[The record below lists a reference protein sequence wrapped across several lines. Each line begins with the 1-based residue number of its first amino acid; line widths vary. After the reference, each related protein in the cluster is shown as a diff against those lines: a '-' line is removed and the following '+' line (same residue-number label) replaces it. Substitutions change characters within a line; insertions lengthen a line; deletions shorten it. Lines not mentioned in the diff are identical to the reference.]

1 MYRIGVWYTAAMGNP
16 SAWPRRLLI
25 AALALIGLGI
35 SVYFTLYERH
45 RISTVWDP
53 FFGSGGRAALHT
65 RYSYA
70 VQRSLH
76 VPGAALGALAYL
88 VEVILAL
95 AGSTR
100 RWETRPWLVLAF
112 GLMSIPLALTG
123 MFLLMV
129 QAAVIHSWC
138 TLCLV
143 SLAVSLAIVFLIDQ
157 EVSAALKRLIALRN
171 ARK

>member
-25 AALALIGLGI
+25 AALALIGAGI
-35 SVYFTLYERH
+35 CAYFTLYERH
-45 RISTVWDP
+45 PIATVWDP

-65 RYSYA
+65 RYTYA
-70 VQRSLH
+70 VQRYLH

-88 VEVILAL
+88 LEAILAL
-95 AGSTR
+95 IGSTR

-112 GLMSIPLALTG
+112 GLMAIPLALTG

-129 QAAVIHSWC
+129 QAAMIHVWC

-143 SLAVSLAIVFLIDQ
+143 SLAISVAIVFLIDK
-157 EVSAALKRLIALRN
+157 EVSAA
-171 ARK
+171 

>member
-1 MYRIGVWYTAAMGNP
+1 MGNP
-16 SAWPRRLLI
+16 SAWPRRLVI
-25 AALALIGLGI
+25 AFLALAGLAI

-45 RISTVWDP
+45 VILTVWDP
-53 FFGSGGRAALHT
+53 FFGSGGRAVLHT

-88 VEVILAL
+88 LETILAL
-95 AGSTR
+95 AGSAR

-112 GLMSIPLALTG
+112 GLMAIPLALTG

-129 QAAVIHSWC
+129 QAAVVHLWC

-143 SLAVSLAIVFLIDQ
+143 SLALSVAIVFLIDK
-157 EVSAALKRLIALRN
+157 EVSAALKRLIALRR
-171 ARK
+171 ART